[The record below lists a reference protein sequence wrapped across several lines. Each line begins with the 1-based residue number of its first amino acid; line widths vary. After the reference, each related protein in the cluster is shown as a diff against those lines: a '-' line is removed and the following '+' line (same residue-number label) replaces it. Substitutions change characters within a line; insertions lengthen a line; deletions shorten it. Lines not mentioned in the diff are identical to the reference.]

1 MFRDGSESHLGGA
14 EAFADDVFQPD
25 ESAAHNE
32 EDFFRI
38 DADVFLL
45 RVLAAS
51 GGRNIADGA
60 FNDFQQSLL
69 HAFPGDVS
77 RDGDILCFASD
88 FVDFIHVDDALFRF
102 RYVKVGRL
110 EQAQDDVFHIFPY
123 VTGFRQRGGVHNAE
137 WDVEHFR
144 QRFRQQGFS

>member
-1 MFRDGSESHLGGA
+1 MIATLSIPSSLTLETHSFILLEPSSRL
-14 EAFADDVFQPD
+14 ADDVFQAD

-69 HAFPGDVS
+69 HAFPGDVP
-77 RDGDILCFASD
+77 RNGDILCFASD
-88 FVDFIHVDDALFRF
+88 FVDFIQI
-102 RYVKVGRL
+102 GRASCR
-110 EQAQDDVFHIFPY
+110 ERV
-123 VTGFRQRGGVHNAE
+123 
-137 WDVEHFR
+137 
-144 QRFRQQGFS
+144 